1 MINEVVGINSL
12 PVMSGERARK
22 INIKPQVGVVC
33 RGERAPSLNVVVE
46 MNIIRDRQRSED
58 DVQICW
64 NKQSL
69 CKE

>member
-12 PVMSGERARK
+12 PVMSGERARNR
-22 INIKPQVGVVC
+22 NIKQQVGVVC
-33 RGERAPSLNVVVE
+33 RGERAPYLNVVIE
-46 MNIIRDRQRSED
+46 MNIIRDRQKSDD

>member
-33 RGERAPSLNVVVE
+33 RGERAPFLNVVVE
-46 MNIIRDRQRSED
+46 INIIRDRQRSDD